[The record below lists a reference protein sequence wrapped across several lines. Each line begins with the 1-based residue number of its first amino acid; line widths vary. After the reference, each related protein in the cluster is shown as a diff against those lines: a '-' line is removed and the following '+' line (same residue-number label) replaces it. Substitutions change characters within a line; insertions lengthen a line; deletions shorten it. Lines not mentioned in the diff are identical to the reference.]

1 MNVRGFISL
10 RRLSL
15 ILVAPALACLSLLPS
30 AMAQTAPGAPPPL
43 SAAPVAP
50 NAPAA
55 DAGSLSEGYVLG
67 VGDVI
72 EVNLVGRTDFQARVQ
87 IQADGTVRLPL
98 IGDVRAVDRTV
109 LQFREDVH
117 RALIDGGF
125 YTSAQVAVVVATY
138 ASRYVT
144 VLGEVVTPGLVPVD
158 RAYHV
163 SEILARV
170 GGTRPTGADEIV
182 IRRET
187 GEELTLVIRDV
198 AIGGAEADPIV
209 NPGDKLFVAA
219 AAQYFIYGQVNA
231 PGSYKVERSMSLR
244 MALARGGGLTQ
255 LGSESRVKVFRDGVE
270 LRKFDPAAPIK
281 GGDVIVVGERFF

>member
-1 MNVRGFISL
+1 MNVRGSISL
-10 RRLSL
+10 RRLGL
-15 ILVAPALACLSLLPS
+15 TLVGLALACLSLIPA
-30 AMAQTAPGAPPPL
+30 AMAQTAPVPPPPL
-43 SAAPVAP
+43 AAAPVVKA
-50 NAPAA
+50 APAA

-72 EVNLVGRTDFQARVQ
+72 EVTLVGRTDFQARVQ
-87 IQADGTVRLPL
+87 VQADGTARLPL

-109 LQFREDVH
+109 LQFRDDVH

-125 YTSAQVAVVVATY
+125 YTSVQVAVVVATY

-187 GEELTLVIRDV
+187 GEEITLIIRDV

>member
-1 MNVRGFISL
+1 MNVRGFIPL
-10 RRLSL
+10 RRLGL
-15 ILVAPALACLSLLPS
+15 TLMGLVLACLSPLSS
-30 AMAQTAPGAPPPL
+30 AMAQTAPAVPPP
-43 SAAPVAP
+43 AAGVTAATPD
-50 NAPAA
+50 A
-55 DAGSLSEGYVLG
+55 DAGPLSEGYVLG

-87 IQADGTVRLPL
+87 IQADGTARLPL
-98 IGDVRAVDRTV
+98 VGDMRAADRTV

-125 YTSAQVAVVVATY
+125 YTSAQVAVTVATY

-144 VLGEVVTPGLVPVD
+144 VLGEVGTPGLVPVD

-170 GGTRPTGADEIV
+170 GGTRPTGADEI
-182 IRRET
+182 ILRREN
-187 GEELTLVIRDV
+187 GEEITLLIRDV
-198 AIGGAEADPIV
+198 AIGGDATDPIV
-209 NPGDKLFVAA
+209 NPGDKLFVAT

-270 LRKFDPAAPIK
+270 LRKFDPSAPIK